1 MNTDYFDDI
10 LKQVVDAA
18 ENGSFQLASTF
29 LSQAGEYANN
39 PLLQSYRAY
48 CLAGITR
55 ERRQQREAVML
66 CQESIKADPANSTH
80 YLLQG
85 RILLMMGDRKNAVRV
100 FQTGLKIAPN
110 TKIIAEIKR
119 IGMRKTALFEKLDR
133 NHPLNVYLGRLFK
146 RLGLR

>member
-1 MNTDYFDDI
+1 MNTDNFDDI
-10 LKQVVDAA
+10 LEQVIEAA
-18 ENGSFQLASTF
+18 ENGSFQLATTF
-29 LSQAGEYANN
+29 LSQTGEYTNS

-48 CLAGITR
+48 CLAGLTTD
-55 ERRQQREAVML
+55 RRQQREAVIR
-66 CQESIKADPANSTH
+66 CQESLQRDPANSIH

-85 RILLMMGDRKNAVRV
+85 RILLFMGDRKNAVRV

-110 TKIIAEIKR
+110 PKIIAEIKR
-119 IGMRKTALFEKLDR
+119 IGMRKTAVFEKLDR